1 MATEDE
7 DDIENFVANIANS
20 FPFRHVHIS
29 GILQF
34 CNMKIEICAS
44 TVEALVGAQTL
55 KVDRVELCSNLEQGG
70 LTPSSGFIRM
80 AMNLGLNTQVLIRP
94 RPGGFV
100 YHQDEIAL
108 ILNEVEWLS
117 NMGVDGIVV
126 GLTTEDLRLHR
137 KVIQEIRER
146 FTKEITI
153 HRAFDDLVEWRPEL
167 EWLIDIGVDRV
178 LSSGLA
184 TSAAN
189 GIPTL
194 SEMVSLAGGKI
205 EIMAGGGINLAN
217 VEEIMRKVKPAAVHF
232 SATLKVSVDPKSL
245 FSENRLMF
253 DANKAKKLVELCR
266 NFSE

>member
-1 MATEDE
+1 
-7 DDIENFVANIANS
+7 
-20 FPFRHVHIS
+20 
-29 GILQF
+29 
-34 CNMKIEICAS
+34 MKIEICAS
-44 TVEALVGAQTL
+44 SVEALLGAVAL
-55 KVDRVELCSNLEQGG
+55 KADRVELCSNLEQGG

-100 YHQDEIAL
+100 YNQDEIAL
-108 ILNEVEWLS
+108 IFNEVEWLS
-117 NMGVDGIVV
+117 NMGVEGIVV
-126 GLTTEDLRLHR
+126 GLITEDLRLHR
-137 KVIQEIRER
+137 KVIQEIRAR

-167 EWLIDIGVDRV
+167 DWLMDIGINRV

-184 TSAAN
+184 TSAAK

-194 SEMVSLAGGKI
+194 SEMVARSGGNI

-217 VEEIMRKVKPAAVHF
+217 AEEIMLKVKPAAVHF
-232 SATLKVSVDPKSL
+232 SATSKVSVDPTSL

-253 DANKAKKLVELCR
+253 DANKAKKLVDLCR
-266 NFSE
+266 NFSQ